1 MPEGRYSRR
10 GGRTLAAALIIIG
23 AACSGGAEDNEQDL
37 SSDSPSPAD
46 AAQADSMIAGAM
58 QQLKETEMAR
68 FPCSLFR
75 PEEMTGIAGV
85 PVDSGSYTFVNRSED
100 NIEWKSEACA
110 WSRQEDMNTVVDVW
124 VSLPAHFPSGK
135 VECHPL
141 TGEPEVPGIGKSAW
155 WQYYDGYGL
164 GTLRVCSDSALMEV
178 KVDKGKSASEAQTQE
193 TARKVAEEIMGRLPA
208 AGG

>member
-1 MPEGRYSRR
+1 MLSNRHFMTTCRVLTAGIMLLSV
-10 GGRTLAAALIIIG
+10 
-23 AACSGGAEDNEQDL
+23 AACGGG
-37 SSDSPSPAD
+37 DSAADEALQSEAVSPAD
-46 AAQADSMIAGAM
+46 AAQADSIIAGAM
-58 QQLKETEMAR
+58 QQVKESEMAR

-75 PEEMTGIAGV
+75 SEEVADLIGA

-124 VSLPAHFPSGK
+124 VSRPAHFASGK

-141 TGEPEVPGIGKSAW
+141 AGEPEVPGVGKSAW

-164 GTLRVCSDSALMEV
+164 GSLRVCSDAALLEV
-178 KVDKGKSASEAQTQE
+178 KIDRGKSATEAQTQE
-193 TARKVAEEIMGRLPA
+193 TARKVAEEIMARLTSK
-208 AGG
+208 